1 MLSESEIVKT
11 YKIKFP
17 DHNPMS
23 EWEFIIPMKYLY
35 SANFGH
41 NNILSLNS
49 YKDKLEFMD
58 QISKAQKVSCSVRF
72 CSEFKYLTECIT
84 LFPQKCCY
92 SIAEYSNRN
101 NWVKLKEYIKEKL
114 EEYIKEKLEEDW
126 FDHFFDLK
134 IEHIDINQYWEI
146 KTKY

>member
-1 MLSESEIVKT
+1 
-11 YKIKFP
+11 
-17 DHNPMS
+17 MS
-23 EWEFIIPMKYLY
+23 ECEFIIPMKYLY
-35 SANFGH
+35 SANFGD

-58 QISKAQKVSCSVRF
+58 QISKAQKVSCSVLF
-72 CSEFKYLTECIT
+72 CSEFKYLTECTT
-84 LFPQKCCY
+84 LFPQKCWY
-92 SIAEYSNRN
+92 SIAEYSNYD
-101 NWVKLKEYIKEKL
+101 NWVKL

-134 IEHIDINQYWEI
+134 IENIDINQYWEI